1 MSQLSMR
8 NEIAVDDVPRVL
20 SHKQLIL
27 QHMQS
32 GRKITALEALSL
44 FGCFRLG
51 ARIWQ
56 LKHED
61 GYNIQSKLIEVNS
74 KSVAQ
79 YWLEPTCPGD
89 TEGKFFL
96 R

>member
-1 MSQLSMR
+1 MSQLAMR
-8 NEIAVDDVPRVL
+8 IESAVDASPKAL

-27 QHMQS
+27 QHMQK

-51 ARIWQ
+51 ARIWD
-56 LKHED
+56 LRHD
-61 GYNIQSKLIEVNS
+61 GYNVQQKLIDVNG
-74 KSVAQ
+74 KTVAQ